1 MTNIIKKMNYFK
13 SLILRSTSFV
23 LTIVTFSFI
32 LNFSFISDGHS
43 YIVCSTAPAG
53 TTYTSGTDSG
63 KSAEGAILV
72 QDVGSGDITSFSLAS
87 NPTVFD
93 IGGTGESCDITP
105 DKYKIVLYRLG
116 FCSENPFRDPSDTN
130 TNTIKAD
137 LSSCNTIFKNDLGK
151 ELTLTPDGEIKLFD
165 QPVLIPIGSY
175 KYSYMIGSNH
185 VSLQHTQKFVSVDV
199 DDSSIGEPALIKGYH
214 EISQDKELDRGT
226 VCYTGKDTSGNPFV
240 DTLSWEID
248 SSGVSGGISQLH
260 GHDLPEHFPGTPKH
274 TRYRCGTI
282 DEAAAGLDWATT
294 IINTLGQ
301 GDDQKLVQTSVVD
314 GNTVVSG
321 YVPANFRNASPCC
334 HSADHL
340 TGFQQFFNLLQDD
353 NLTLATD
360 METAR
365 RILLVQINDDPTVI
379 SEDTVGFKV
388 RFKTNNAI
396 NVRIY
401 QEADAFGEN
410 RDEIL
415 HGTKMQAN
423 AIYLDFQTK
432 SGRSRAGAW
441 R

>member
-1 MTNIIKKMNYFK
+1 MLFRNKINYFD

-23 LTIVTFSFI
+23 LTIITFSFI

-72 QDVGSGDITSFSLAS
+72 QDVGNGDITSFSLAS
-87 NPTVFD
+87 NPTVFNK
-93 IGGTGESCDITP
+93 GGTDESCDITP

-116 FCSENPFRDPSDTN
+116 FCSENPFREPSATN

-151 ELTLTPDGEIKLFD
+151 ELILTPDGEIQLFD
-165 QPVLIPIGSY
+165 QPVSIPIGSY

-185 VSLQHTQKFVSVDV
+185 VSLQHTQKFVSVAV
-199 DDSSIGEPALIKGYH
+199 SDSSIGEPALIKGYH

-226 VCYTGKDTSGNPFV
+226 VCYTAKDTSGNPFV

-260 GHDLPEHFPGTPKH
+260 GHDLPERFPGTPKH

-282 DEAAAGLDWATT
+282 DEATAGLDWATT

-301 GDDQKLVQTSVVD
+301 GDDQRLVQTSID
-314 GNTVVSG
+314 ENGNTVIDSFTA
-321 YVPANFRNASPCC
+321 ANFRNASPCC
-334 HSADHL
+334 HSATHL
-340 TGFQQFFNLLQDD
+340 EGFEQFFNLLQDD
-353 NLTLATD
+353 NLTLATNMD
-360 METAR
+360 TAR

-401 QEADAFGEN
+401 QETDSGGEN

-432 SGRSRAGAW
+432 SVRSRAGAW